1 MTIFKRFIRPALFSL
16 EAEKSHNLV
25 IRLLKS
31 NLVPA
36 VKEIDDPIL
45 SSVVFGRQF
54 QNPIGLAAGFDKNA
68 AAISNLYRLG
78 FGFIEVGTVTPRPQ
92 SGNLKPRL
100 FRLSEDDAIINSLGF
115 NSEGLEVFRTRL
127 KIYKGNSIN
136 SIVGANI
143 GKNKDTIDAASDY
156 VTGVRLV
163 AEFADYIV
171 VNISSPNTPGL
182 RDLQKKSNLQHLL
195 GAVLEERAK
204 AIRQPPIVLK
214 FSPDLD
220 DQEVKEIAEAAS
232 QFNINGLIATNT
244 TIERRG
250 SLKSANKAM
259 EGGLSGRPLMDS
271 ATAVLRLLYRYTGGQ
286 IPIIGGG
293 GVFSGEDAYC
303 KIRSGASLVQIY
315 TAFIYK
321 GPYAAIEINS
331 ALSSLLKKDGF
342 QNISDAVGVDVP
354 L

>member
-1 MTIFKRFIRPALFSL
+1 MTIFKRIIRPALFSL

-36 VKEIDDPIL
+36 VKAIDDPIL

-92 SGNLKPRL
+92 SGNPKPRL

-182 RDLQKKSNLQHLL
+182 RDLQKKSNLQHL
-195 GAVLEERAK
+195 RH
-204 AIRQPPIVLK
+204 
-214 FSPDLD
+214 
-220 DQEVKEIAEAAS
+220 
-232 QFNINGLIATNT
+232 
-244 TIERRG
+244 
-250 SLKSANKAM
+250 
-259 EGGLSGRPLMDS
+259 
-271 ATAVLRLLYRYTGGQ
+271 
-286 IPIIGGG
+286 
-293 GVFSGEDAYC
+293 
-303 KIRSGASLVQIY
+303 
-315 TAFIYK
+315 
-321 GPYAAIEINS
+321 
-331 ALSSLLKKDGF
+331 
-342 QNISDAVGVDVP
+342 
-354 L
+354 

>member
-36 VKEIDDPIL
+36 VKAIDDPIL

-115 NSEGLEVFRTRL
+115 NSEGLEVFRKRL
-127 KIYKGNSIN
+127 NIYKENSVD

-204 AIRQPPIVLK
+204 LLETSDPIAAGVED
-214 FSPDLD
+214 P
-220 DQEVKEIAEAAS
+220 ENVK
-232 QFNINGLIATNT
+232 
-244 TIERRG
+244 
-250 SLKSANKAM
+250 K
-259 EGGLSGRPLMDS
+259 
-271 ATAVLRLLYRYTGGQ
+271 
-286 IPIIGGG
+286 
-293 GVFSGEDAYC
+293 
-303 KIRSGASLVQIY
+303 
-315 TAFIYK
+315 
-321 GPYAAIEINS
+321 
-331 ALSSLLKKDGF
+331 
-342 QNISDAVGVDVP
+342 
-354 L
+354 

>member
-1 MTIFKRFIRPALFSL
+1 MSVFSRIIRPVLFNL
-16 EAEKSHNLV
+16 EAEKSHNLA
-25 IRLLKS
+25 IRLLKA

-36 VKEIDDPIL
+36 VKAIDDPVL

-54 QNPIGLAAGFDKNA
+54 KNPVGLAAGFDKNA
-68 AAISNLYRLG
+68 AAISNLYQLG
-78 FGFIEVGTVTPRPQ
+78 FGFIEVGTVTPSPQ

-127 KIYKGNSIN
+127 KNYKESSID

-156 VTGVRLV
+156 ITGVRLV

-182 RDLQKKSNLQHLL
+182 RDLQKKESLHYLL
-195 GAVLEERAK
+195 GDVLEERAK
-204 AIRQPPIVLK
+204 AKRQPPIVLK
-214 FSPDLD
+214 FSPDLGD
-220 DQEVKEIAEAAS
+220 KELKEIAEVSS
-232 QFNINGLIATNT
+232 QFDIDGLIATNT
-244 TIERRG
+244 TIERPN
-250 SLKSANKAM
+250 SLKSVNRIM

-271 ATAVLRLLYRYTGGQ
+271 STKVLRLLYRYTGGQ
-286 IPIIGGG
+286 IPIIGSG

-321 GPYAAIEINS
+321 GPSVTIDINS
-331 ALSSLLKKDGF
+331 ALSSLLKRDGF
-342 QNISDAVGVDVP
+342 QNISDAVGVDVT